1 MASDLGPFPGRC
13 CEDPSVEWVGSLG
26 DPSLR
31 AGNCEQPGYLFCVRC
46 LAEGVMACG
55 TSRRSRC
62 VPCAGKYRTRVAQ
75 VFEQGIVLGQ
85 ELGAGKV
92 VGLTV
97 TAPGNRQHSMPSG
110 DVCPC
115 TPVGGIDVGE
125 WNATFTARMNRVLE
139 GIRRGEAS
147 PLVDGKRQT
156 IPLSYAQAREP
167 QDGKRRP
174 DGIGRY
180 ALHLHGALYR
190 TDGQELELD
199 IRLLRKLVMSHGFG
213 HELKLKPLSPS
224 AGARYFAKYVADASD
239 IRDSVPYGRDGLGRR
254 RKATYRCWT
263 TSRNWQV
270 TMKVIRQQQ
279 RDHWESMI
287 AAAVA
292 GSAQPGQPLD
302 AYKESYAKGTGVSAS
317 GGLTEAEKHE
327 IMADRAMLGIG
338 PDP

>member
-1 MASDLGPFPGRC
+1 M
-13 CEDPSVEWVGSLG
+13 EWVGFLN

-31 AGNCEQPGYLFCVRC
+31 AGACENPGWRFCVRC
-46 LAEGVMACG
+46 GAEGVMACG
-55 TSRRSRC
+55 SSRRSRC
-62 VPCAGKYRTRVAQ
+62 TPCARKYQGRVAQ

-85 ELGAGKV
+85 ELGDGVV

-147 PLVDGKRQT
+147 PLIDGKRQT
-156 IPLSYAQAREP
+156 VPLSYAQAREP

-190 TDGQELELD
+190 TDGQVLELD
-199 IRLLRKLVMSHGFG
+199 VRALRKLVMRHGFG
-213 HELKLKPLSPS
+213 HELKVKPLSPS

-239 IRDSVPYGRDGLGRR
+239 IRDSVPFGRDGLGRR

-263 TSRNWQV
+263 ASRNWSV
-270 TMKVIRQQQ
+270 TMKVVKAQQVA
-279 RDHWESMI
+279 HWQQMI
-287 AAAVA
+287 ADAVA
-292 GSAQPGQPLD
+292 GLAQPGQPLD
-302 AYKESYAKGTGVSAS
+302 AYKESYAKGTGGSAS
-317 GGLTEAEKHE
+317 GDLTESEMRE